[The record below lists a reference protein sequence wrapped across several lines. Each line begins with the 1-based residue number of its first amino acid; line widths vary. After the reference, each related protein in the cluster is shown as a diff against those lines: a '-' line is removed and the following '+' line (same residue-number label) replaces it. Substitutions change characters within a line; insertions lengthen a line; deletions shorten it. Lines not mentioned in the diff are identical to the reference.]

1 MTGLVH
7 GVHAVTSLLER
18 RPRAIRE
25 ALLQAGRPGNRRA
38 ALAAALEAQQIP
50 VRYVSRTE
58 LDKLTGGARHQ
69 GVAVRVS
76 APALESE
83 SALKDLVAARGEHLC
98 LLVLDGVQD
107 PRNLGACL
115 RTAAAAGADAV
126 VTPKD
131 RAARLT
137 PAAIKAAAGAAELIP
152 VIRVTNLARALS
164 RLTEAGVSIVGL
176 AGQGSPPLDDV
187 ALRRPIAFVLGGEQR
202 GLRRLTRE
210 RCQALA
216 AIPMAGGV
224 ESLNVAVAAGVA
236 LFELNRRSRG

>member
-152 VIRVTNLARALS
+152 VIRVTNLAGAQP
-164 RLTEAGVSIVGL
+164 AGRGGRQHRRPGR
-176 AGQGSPPLDDV
+176 AGQPTPGRCGAAPAHRLRAGRRAAGPAPPHPG
-187 ALRRPIAFVLGGEQR
+187 ALPGACRHPHGRRRGKPQR
-202 GLRRLTRE
+202 GR
-210 RCQALA
+210 
-216 AIPMAGGV
+216 G
-224 ESLNVAVAAGVA
+224 
-236 LFELNRRSRG
+236 SRGGLVRA